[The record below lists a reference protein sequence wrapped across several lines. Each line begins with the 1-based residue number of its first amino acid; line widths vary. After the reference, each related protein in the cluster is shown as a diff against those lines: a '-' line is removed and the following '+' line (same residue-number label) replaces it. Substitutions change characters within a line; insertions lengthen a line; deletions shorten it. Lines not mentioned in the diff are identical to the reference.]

1 MFTIRRLTAKD
12 LPRLNQ
18 FWIRHW
24 GGTEM
29 IVHGDVFQAVQLD
42 GFVAEQNDNW
52 IGLVTFYING
62 TACEIMSLD
71 SLQEDQGIGT
81 NLVEEVILKAREA
94 GCQRIFLTTTNDNL
108 RALGFY
114 QQRGFELACIRRG
127 AVNESRRIKP
137 SIPLTGCHNIPIRD
151 EMELE
156 LELSL

>member
-1 MFTIRRLTAKD
+1 MFTIRRLTPKD

-18 FWIRHW
+18 FWTEHW

-29 IVHGDVFQAVQLD
+29 VVHGEVFQAGQLD
-42 GFVAEQNDNW
+42 GFVAEQNNEW
-52 IGLVTFYING
+52 IGLVTFYIKD

-81 NLVEEVILKAREA
+81 NLVEEVIQEAHEA
-94 GCQRIFLTTTNDNL
+94 GCQRLFLTTTNDNL

-114 QQRGFELACIRRG
+114 QKRRFELVSIRRG
-127 AVNESRRIKP
+127 AVNESRKIKP

-151 EMELE
+151 EIELE
-156 LELSL
+156 LLL